1 MTIWAFDIETDVRAT
16 PHEDGTPAGL
26 DPRVSAVTSIAIV
39 GSDGS
44 ALVDTNLDPENE
56 GALLFSFWKWTTGV
70 AYGDTICTWNG
81 GAFDWPYLLHRSRL
95 TWGRCFNP
103 IIGLGLAP
111 TARRPKYDLLP
122 GETAVMGVRFSEAD
136 LITFPGAEITPRR
149 HVDVAYAYQ
158 NWCADN
164 DIPWSL
170 KPCAE
175 AWGHPPLAA
184 GAGADTGD
192 MSAAELA
199 AYNVSDAHLTL
210 RLALAA
216 GDLLLESFADHHAM
230 EGSP

>member
-56 GALLFSFWKWTTGV
+56 GALLFSFWKWT
-70 AYGDTICTWNG
+70 
-81 GAFDWPYLLHRSRL
+81 
-95 TWGRCFNP
+95 
-103 IIGLGLAP
+103 
-111 TARRPKYDLLP
+111 
-122 GETAVMGVRFSEAD
+122 
-136 LITFPGAEITPRR
+136 
-149 HVDVAYAYQ
+149 
-158 NWCADN
+158 
-164 DIPWSL
+164 
-170 KPCAE
+170 
-175 AWGHPPLAA
+175 
-184 GAGADTGD
+184 
-192 MSAAELA
+192 
-199 AYNVSDAHLTL
+199 L

>member
-39 GSDGS
+39 GSNGWS
-44 ALVDTNLDPENE
+44 RVETVLNPEHE
-56 GALLFSFWKWTTGV
+56 GEPLSGFWSWIIRV
-70 AYGDTICTWNG
+70 PYGDTICTWNG
-81 GAFDWPYLLHRSRL
+81 GAFDWPYLLRRSLRKGIGPVHLELLPTHR
-95 TWGRCFNP
+95 T
-103 IIGLGLAP
+103 
-111 TARRPKYDLLP
+111 PKYDLLP
-122 GETAVMGVRFSEAD
+122 DETAVMGVRFSEVD
-136 LITFPGAEITPRR
+136 LLTFPGAEITPRR

-158 NWCADN
+158 DWCADN

-175 AWGHPPLAA
+175 AWGHPPLVA

-216 GDLLLESFADHHAM
+216 GDRLESFADHHVL
-230 EGSP
+230 EQIP

>member
-1 MTIWAFDIETDVRAT
+1 MTVWAFDIETDVRAT

-44 ALVDTNLDPENE
+44 ARVDTNLDPENE
-56 GALLFSFWKWTTGV
+56 GALLFSFWKWTTEV
-70 AYGDTICTWNG
+70 PYGDTICTWNG

-95 TWGRCFNP
+95 TWGPCFNP
-103 IIGLGLAP
+103 IGLGLVP
-111 TARRPKYDLLP
+111 TTRTPKYDLLP
-122 GETAVMGVRFSEAD
+122 GETAVMGVRFADVD
-136 LITFPGAEITPRR
+136 LIALPGTTGITPRR

-158 NWCADN
+158 DWCADN

-184 GAGADTGD
+184 GSGADTGD

-210 RLALAA
+210 RLALAVA
-216 GDLLLESFADHHAM
+216 GDHLESFADHHVL
-230 EGSP
+230 EQTP

>member
-1 MTIWAFDIETDVRAT
+1 MTVWAFDIETDVRAT
-16 PHEDGTPAGL
+16 PHVDGTPAGL

-44 ALVDTNLDPENE
+44 ARVDTNLDPEYE
-56 GALLFSFWKWTTGV
+56 GGLLYGFWSWILRV
-70 AYGDTICTWNG
+70 QYGDTICTWNG
-81 GAFDWPYLLHRSRL
+81 GAFDWPYLLQRSLRK
-95 TWGRCFNP
+95 G
-103 IIGLGLAP
+103 IGPVRLGLLP
-111 TARRPKYDLLP
+111 THRRPKYDLLP

-175 AWGHPPLAA
+175 AWGHPALAA
-184 GAGADTGD
+184 GTGADTGD